1 MSIKRMEVGP
11 RMSQAVVHSG
21 VAYLAGQVA
30 QRAPGA
36 SVADQTTDIL
46 ARIDELLAAAGTD
59 KSKLLSAT
67 IWLTDMGAFA
77 EMNAVWDAWI
87 DPREPAGPGVRPVPG
102 PGRAAVHRRDHGER
116 RGVSAARASRSG
128 TRRRPAPGIP
138 PMSAHP
144 AAIASRRRSAGCGRR
159 RGPR

>member
-11 RMSQAVVHSG
+11 RMSQAVVHAG

-46 ARIDELLAAAGTD
+46 TRIEELLAAAGTD
-59 KSKLLSAT
+59 KSRLLSAT
-67 IWLTDMGAFA
+67 IWLTDMEAFA

-87 DPREPAGPGVRPVPG
+87 NPANPPARACVQSPALAAPQYTVEIMVN
-102 PGRAAVHRRDHGER
+102 AAV
-116 RGVSAARASRSG
+116 
-128 TRRRPAPGIP
+128 
-138 PMSAHP
+138 
-144 AAIASRRRSAGCGRR
+144 
-159 RGPR
+159 

>member
-1 MSIKRMEVGP
+1 MSIERMEVGP
-11 RMSQAVVHSG
+11 RMSQAVVHAG

-36 SVADQTTDIL
+36 SVRDQTTDIL
-46 ARIDELLAAAGTD
+46 SRIDELLAAAGTD

-87 DPREPAGPGVRPVPG
+87 DPANPPARACVQSPALAAPQFTVEIMVN
-102 PGRAAVHRRDHGER
+102 AAV
-116 RGVSAARASRSG
+116 
-128 TRRRPAPGIP
+128 
-138 PMSAHP
+138 
-144 AAIASRRRSAGCGRR
+144 
-159 RGPR
+159 